1 MDAAT
6 PDRALL
12 LAFFPADTE
21 ERVRPH
27 AGRIREA
34 LALPEGSAP
43 RLVATAPALV
53 VETAL
58 PLAAEETW
66 MAARERLDAAPPAL
80 AEALK
85 PARLASCVF
94 LSASAAGAADS
105 LPRTALPEA
114 DVVDLAPERP
124 GERLLLVGKE
134 PDRALDRVR
143 IVLARLA
150 AARRQLEVARTY
162 TTEILREKQ
171 VVDASI
177 NKVLRYRIGQAKGQ
191 EAIRVLEEH
200 LQEMS
205 QNYAR
210 LTRNAW
216 IIDGAIADLRVAV
229 SALEKEVD
237 GLPHAGTTVRQ
248 DDALSRLPEP
258 IQEELTKLDRQG
270 RLVHESLETA
280 KTALTTHSMNV
291 EIVRSGELLELQKS
305 TEELQKKAVSFQSA
319 AVLIELVVV
328 FAYTLHSWEIVAG
341 LHAFEAMAGWFKFIA
356 SLAFAVSLVL
366 SAHEVAHWV
375 KEGHFAKRSRWFFAA
390 TLGVV
395 ALMCVVTILK
405 GGH

>member
-1 MDAAT
+1 MDPAT

-21 ERVRPH
+21 ERVRSH
-27 AGRIREA
+27 ASRIREA
-34 LALPEGSAP
+34 LALPETAAP
-43 RLVATAPALV
+43 RLVATGPALV
-53 VETAL
+53 VEAAL
-58 PLAAEETW
+58 PLAVEETW
-66 MAARERLDAAPPAL
+66 KGARERIDAAPPAL

-85 PARLASCVF
+85 PSRLASWVF
-94 LSASAAGAADS
+94 LSSGLDAADS
-105 LPRTALPEA
+105 LPRTTLPEG
-114 DVVDLAPERP
+114 DVVDLAPDRP
-124 GERLLLVGKE
+124 GERLLLAGAS
-134 PDRALDRVR
+134 PDRILDRVR
-143 IVLARLA
+143 RVLARLA
-150 AARRQLEVARTY
+150 AARRHLEVARTY

-229 SALEKEVD
+229 QTLEKEVD
-237 GLPHAGTTVRQ
+237 GLPRAGVAGLH
-248 DDALSRLPEP
+248 DDALSRLPEA
-258 IQEELTKLDRQG
+258 IHEELEKLERQG

-280 KTALTTHSMNV
+280 KTAITTHSMNV
-291 EIVRSGELLELQKS
+291 EIVRSGELIELQKS

-328 FAYTLHSWEIVAG
+328 FAYTLHSWETVAG
-341 LHAFEAMAGWFKFIA
+341 EDPFHAVAGWFKFLA

-390 TLGVV
+390 TIGVV
-395 ALMCVVTILK
+395 VLMCVVTVWR

>member
-27 AGRIREA
+27 TTRIREA
-34 LALPEGSAP
+34 LSLPESAAP
-43 RLVATAPALV
+43 RIVATGPALV

-66 MAARERLDAAPPAL
+66 KAAQDRLAAAPPAL

-94 LSASAAGAADS
+94 LSATLDAADS
-105 LPRTALPEA
+105 LPRTALPEGT
-114 DVVDLAPERP
+114 VVDLAPERP
-124 GERLLLVGKE
+124 GERLLLAGAS
-134 PDRALDRVR
+134 PDRVLDRVR
-143 IVLARLA
+143 HVLARLA

-229 SALEKEVD
+229 LALEKEVD
-237 GLPHAGTTVRQ
+237 GLPRAGVAGHQ
-248 DDALSRLPEP
+248 DDALSRLPEA
-258 IQEELTKLDRQG
+258 IHEELEKLGRQG

-291 EIVRSGELLELQKS
+291 EIVRSGELIELQKS

-328 FAYTLHSWEIVAG
+328 FAYTLHSWEILAG
-341 LHAFEAMAGWFKFIA
+341 GHEAFHPIA
-356 SLAFAVSLVL
+356 RIAFPTAIAFAVLLVL

-375 KEGHFAKRSRWFFAA
+375 KDGHFAKRAKPLFAA
-390 TLGVV
+390 TIGVV
-395 ALMCVVTILK
+395 LWMCVVTFWK
-405 GGH
+405 AGH

>member
-12 LAFFPADTE
+12 LAFFPSDTE

-27 AGRIREA
+27 TTRIREA
-34 LALPEGSAP
+34 LSLPEAASP
-43 RLVATAPALV
+43 RIVAAGPALV
-53 VETAL
+53 IEAVL

-66 MAARERLDAAPPAL
+66 QAARERIETAPPAL

-85 PARLASCVF
+85 PARLVSRVF
-94 LSASAAGAADS
+94 LSSRLDAADS
-105 LPRTALPEA
+105 LPRTSLPEG
-114 DVVDLAPERP
+114 DVVDLAPDRP
-124 GERLLLVGKE
+124 GERLLLAGAS
-134 PDRALDRVR
+134 PDRVLDRVR
-143 IVLARLA
+143 HVLARLA

-216 IIDGAIADLRVAV
+216 IIDGAIADLRTAV
-229 SALEKEVD
+229 LALEKQVD
-237 GLPHAGTTVRQ
+237 GLPRAGIAGHH
-248 DDALSRLPEP
+248 DDALSRLPEALH
-258 IQEELTKLDRQG
+258 EELEKLERQG

-280 KTALTTHSMNV
+280 KTAITTHSMNV

-341 LHAFEAMAGWFKFIA
+341 EAAFHGVPGWFKFLA
-356 SLAFAVSLVL
+356 SLAFAGSLVL

-390 TLGVV
+390 TIGVV
-395 ALMCVVTILK
+395 VLMCVITMWK

>member
-12 LAFFPADTE
+12 LAFFPSDTE

-27 AGRIREA
+27 AARIREA
-34 LALPEGSAP
+34 LSLPEGASP
-43 RLVATAPALV
+43 RLVATGPALV
-53 VETAL
+53 VEASL
-58 PLAAEETW
+58 PLAPEETW
-66 MAARERLDAAPPAL
+66 QAARDRLATAPPAL
-80 AEALK
+80 ADALK

-94 LSASAAGAADS
+94 LSSRLDAADS
-105 LPRTALPEA
+105 LPRTTLPEG
-114 DVVDLAPERP
+114 DVVDLAPDRP
-124 GERLLLVGKE
+124 GERLLLAGAS
-134 PDRALDRVR
+134 PDRVLDRVR
-143 IVLARLA
+143 HVLARLA

-229 SALEKEVD
+229 QALEKAVD
-237 GLPHAGTTVRQ
+237 GLPRAGVAGGV
-248 DDALSRLPEP
+248 DDALSRLPEALH
-258 IQEELTKLDRQG
+258 EELDRLDRQG

-280 KTALTTHSMNV
+280 KTAITTHSMNV
-291 EIVRSGELLELQKS
+291 EIVRSGELIELQKS

-341 LHAFEAMAGWFKFIA
+341 HHAFDAVAGWFKFLA
-356 SLAFAVSLVL
+356 SLAFAGSLVL

-390 TLGVV
+390 TIGVV
-395 ALMCVVTILK
+395 VLMCAVTMWK
-405 GGH
+405 GRH